1 MVEEKICPKC
11 PNFPPMTIVAGK
23 NIVPALERDCSI
35 SSDAGLYVQPYVCP
49 QCRLVEFYHIER

>member
-1 MVEEKICPKC
+1 
-11 PNFPPMTIVAGK
+11 MTIVAGK